1 MSPWYQTITFESL
14 AVSGERSLPTCVS
27 CLQGHRATEGEQREK
42 KQYMPVILLVKV
54 SEFSLIPYYHQ
65 TQSYPCNI
73 LSVRTAAVSCAD
85 ILAVSQ
91 GIWQGWQFHLEEMQ
105 AGIAN

>member
-14 AVSGERSLPTCVS
+14 AVGRERSLPTCIS
-27 CLQGHRATEGEQREK
+27 CLQGHRATEGEQRKK

-54 SEFSLIPYYHQ
+54 SEFSLIAYYHQ

-73 LSVRTAAVSCAD
+73 LSVRTAAVLCAD

-91 GIWQGWQFHLEEMQ
+91 GIRQGWQFHLVEMQ
-105 AGIAN
+105 VGIAN